1 MTSSVLWPRGTD
13 GPEVVVIY
21 PSVFFPSLWERR
33 TYTSV
38 LVRWGGSVVGE
49 AVSLVESGSVL
60 NVVQDLVISFC
71 LLM

>member
-1 MTSSVLWPRGTD
+1 MTSSVLWPTGTD
-13 GPEVVVIY
+13 GPDVVVIY
-21 PSVFFPSLWERR
+21 ESDLLRVVEKR